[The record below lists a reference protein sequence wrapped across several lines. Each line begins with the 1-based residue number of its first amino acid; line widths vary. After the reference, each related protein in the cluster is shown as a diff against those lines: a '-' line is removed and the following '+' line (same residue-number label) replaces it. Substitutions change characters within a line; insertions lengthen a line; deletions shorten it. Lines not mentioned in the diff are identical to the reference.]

1 METGEIKHDQ
11 DHLSASSNWL
21 QQCKRQKV
29 WPERIKDFQSA
40 SESRTSRLRILD
52 RQTPMYLSPNSA
64 MRSNRKNHMTWQM
77 KRIQTK
83 TGSEWN

>member
-11 DHLSASSNWL
+11 DHLS
-21 QQCKRQKV
+21 
-29 WPERIKDFQSA
+29 
-40 SESRTSRLRILD
+40 
-52 RQTPMYLSPNSA
+52 PMYLSPNSA